1 MPDSTEALPK
11 HVEDSIRT
19 MAALHAEHHGSAS
32 SIAFLLDTLT
42 VRASRPV
49 FLIGVTLLIMAWIA
63 LNLILPFTGRPALD
77 APPFGWLQTA
87 TSVAA
92 LVMTCL
98 ILTTQRRDDKLST
111 RRQQLTL
118 ELVILSDQKS
128 SKAIE
133 LLEALRR
140 DDPAIADRPDS
151 EARDMSMAADPAQVL
166 DAIRDTHDPHT
177 PEAAVARHATT
188 SRDDP
193 AS

>member
-77 APPFGWLQTA
+77 APP
-87 TSVAA
+87 

-151 EARDMSMAADPAQVL
+151 EAEDMSTAADPAKVL

-177 PEAAVARHATT
+177 PEAAVTRHPVP
-188 SRDDP
+188 SPDESP
-193 AS
+193 S